1 MNREDYPM
9 RLAAVFLTVVTLAQ
23 AAAQPAEPKLT
34 TRLYAAHEAIQ
45 PGGQTEL
52 AVEVNIEAGWHIYHP
67 ALHTGIPTVVS
78 FDAPPGVKI
87 GEVRYP
93 RPHLGQMAG
102 IESLELFGRVVFLAP
117 LTLEAGVEPGTT
129 LTLKATVTALACKE
143 LCLPI
148 EQTASLTLPV
158 TAKTGKPANAKL
170 FEEAGRQMPPP
181 LAAAPYIKGSQL
193 GVTPD
198 KIKIKKPAEVTA
210 VIKVQRDH
218 HIQDRD
224 PGVEGLIPSR
234 LFIEKLDGITFEKP
248 IWPKPYVREMPGLG
262 KVREQSGEVKVRVPF
277 QITDQ
282 KFRAGPV
289 RLRVLLQYQ
298 CCTDAGMCY
307 PPEMA
312 EGFIEFT
319 ADTPNTPVTSVA
331 EEPSAE
337 ETVDSAAVAAET
349 SQSEVERQEA
359 AAASA
364 EGERGLG
371 NFALMI
377 VFGFLGGLILN
388 ITPCVLPVVS
398 IKVLSFVQQ
407 AGEDPKR
414 VFRLGLAFCAGIMV
428 WFWVFAALSAAGN
441 VPLQNPGVVLG
452 VGSIVFVLALNLFGV
467 FEIVLPG
474 AAVGTLDEVTRR
486 EGYAGSFFK
495 GLLATL
501 LGTACT
507 APFLATALAYTFTQP
522 KIVGILIFS
531 SAGLGMSS
539 PYLLLSAKPDWLKFV
554 PKPGPWMITFKQAMG
569 FVLLA
574 TAVWLL
580 WILKGLLGANG
591 VVWTVGF
598 WGFLALA
605 VWLLGKIK
613 PTWETTGRLTTW
625 VGALAIALFGWWFSF
640 SVMFDWRAATR
651 PVTQEVDK
659 IDPVIVGA
667 ITAEVAASDWND
679 HIPWQPWHPGGLAE
693 ELSRRGYTI
702 YIDYTA
708 DWCLTC
714 QANKRVAL
722 EIRSTR
728 ALMRDLRVIPIKAD
742 FTVRNPVM
750 HGEIKA
756 WDRPTVPLN
765 LVYPPG
771 RPDAPIK
778 LPVILTP
785 NIVKDALEKAGPSRE
800 LPALP
805 PAP

>member
-1 MNREDYPM
+1 MNREGYPM
-9 RLAAVFLTVVTLAQ
+9 RFATVLLSLVTLAQ

-45 PGGQTEL
+45 PGGRTEL

-102 IESLELFGRVVFLAP
+102 IESLELSGRVVFLAP
-117 LTLEAGVEPGTT
+117 LTLEAGAKPGTT

-148 EQTASLTLPV
+148 EETASLTLPV
-158 TAKTGKPANAKL
+158 AAEMGKPANQKL
-170 FEEAGRQMPPP
+170 LEEAREQIPPP
-181 LAAAPYIKGSQL
+181 LAKAPYIKGSRL
-193 GVTPD
+193 SVSPD
-198 KIKIKKPAEVTA
+198 KVKIKQPAEVTA
-210 VIKVQRDH
+210 IIKVQRGH
-218 HIQDRD
+218 HIQDPD

-248 IWPKPYVREMPGLG
+248 IWPKAHVREMPGLG

-277 QITDQ
+277 QLTDQ
-282 KFRAGPV
+282 KFAAGPV

-312 EGFIEFT
+312 AGFIEFT
-319 ADTPNTPVTSVA
+319 ADTPNAP
-331 EEPSAE
+331 
-337 ETVDSAAVAAET
+337 
-349 SQSEVERQEA
+349 A
-359 AAASA
+359 AAAEPPSD
-364 EGERGLG
+364 RGLTEDTATATAAPESG
-371 NFALMI
+371 LWKFAVMV

-428 WFWVFAALSAAGN
+428 WFWVFAALSAVGN

-452 VGSIVFVLALNLFGV
+452 VGSIVFVLALSLFGV

-522 KIVGILIFS
+522 GIVGFIIFS

-539 PYLLLSAKPDWLKFV
+539 PYLLLSARPGWLKYV
-554 PKPGPWMITFKQAMG
+554 PKPGPWMVTFKQAMG

-580 WILKGLLGANG
+580 TVLEGLLGGDG

-598 WGFLALA
+598 WGFLGLA
-605 VWLLGKIK
+605 VWLLGKVK
-613 PTWETTGRLTTW
+613 PTWETGRRVTAW
-625 VGALAIALFGWWFSF
+625 VTAAAISVFGWWFSF
-640 SVMFDWRAATR
+640 SVMFDWQAATR
-651 PVTQEVDK
+651 AEEVEVGEL
-659 IDPVIVGA
+659 DPAVVDEIIGA
-667 ITAEVAASDWND
+667 VAASDWND
-679 HIPWQPWHPGGLAE
+679 HIPWQPWHPAGLAQ
-693 ELSRRGYTI
+693 ELSRRGYTV
-702 YIDYTA
+702 YGDYTA
-708 DWCLTC
+708 DW
-714 QANKRVAL
+714 
-722 EIRSTR
+722 
-728 ALMRDLRVIPIKAD
+728 
-742 FTVRNPVM
+742 
-750 HGEIKA
+750 
-756 WDRPTVPLN
+756 
-765 LVYPPG
+765 
-771 RPDAPIK
+771 
-778 LPVILTP
+778 
-785 NIVKDALEKAGPSRE
+785 
-800 LPALP
+800 
-805 PAP
+805 

>member
-9 RLAAVFLTVVTLAQ
+9 RLAAVFLSLVTLAQ
-23 AAAQPAEPKLT
+23 AAAQIAEPKLT

-45 PGGQTEL
+45 PGGHTEL
-52 AVEVNIEAGWHIYHP
+52 AVELTIEAGWHIYHP

-87 GEVRYP
+87 GEVRFP
-93 RPHLGQMAG
+93 RPHLARTAG
-102 IESLELFGRVVFLAP
+102 IESLELSGRVVFLAP
-117 LTLEAGVEPGTT
+117 LTLDAGAKPGTA
-129 LTLKATVTALACKE
+129 LKLKTTVTALACKE

-148 EQTASLTLPV
+148 EETASLTLPV
-158 TAKTGKPANAKL
+158 AAEMGKPVNQKI
-170 FEEAGRQMPPP
+170 FEEAREQIPPP
-181 LAAAPYIKGSQL
+181 LAEAPYIKGSRL
-193 GVTPD
+193 SVAPD
-198 KIKIKKPAEVTA
+198 KVKIKQPAEVTA
-210 VIKVQRDH
+210 IIKVQRGH

-234 LFIEKLDGITFEKP
+234 LFIVAEELDGEKVDGVTFEKP
-248 IWPKPYVREMPGLG
+248 IWPKPHVREMPGLG

-282 KFRAGPV
+282 KFAAGPV

-312 EGFIEFT
+312 AGFVSFV
-319 ADTPNTPVTSVA
+319 ADTPNAP
-331 EEPSAE
+331 
-337 ETVDSAAVAAET
+337 
-349 SQSEVERQEA
+349 A
-359 AAASA
+359 AAAEPPSD
-364 EGERGLG
+364 RGLTEDTATATAAPESG
-371 NFALMI
+371 LWKFAVMV

-407 AGEDPKR
+407 AGEDPRR

-428 WFWVFAALSAAGN
+428 WFWLFAALSAAGN
-441 VPLQNPGVVLG
+441 VPLQNPAVVLG
-452 VGSIVFVLALNLFGV
+452 VGSIIFVLALSLFGV

-474 AAVGTLDEVTRR
+474 AAAGTLDEVTRR

-539 PYLLLSAKPDWLKFV
+539 PYLLLSAKPGWLKYV
-554 PKPGPWMITFKQAMG
+554 PKPGPWMVTFKQAMG

-640 SVMFDWRAATR
+640 SVMFDWQVATR
-651 PVTQEVDK
+651 AEEVEVGELDPAAVDEI
-659 IDPVIVGA
+659 IDV
-667 ITAEVAASDWND
+667 VAASDWND
-679 HIPWQPWHPGGLAE
+679 HIPWQPWHPAGLAE
-693 ELSRRGYTI
+693 ELSRRGYTV
-702 YIDYTA
+702 YVDYTA
-708 DWCLTC
+708 DW
-714 QANKRVAL
+714 
-722 EIRSTR
+722 
-728 ALMRDLRVIPIKAD
+728 
-742 FTVRNPVM
+742 
-750 HGEIKA
+750 
-756 WDRPTVPLN
+756 
-765 LVYPPG
+765 
-771 RPDAPIK
+771 
-778 LPVILTP
+778 
-785 NIVKDALEKAGPSRE
+785 
-800 LPALP
+800 
-805 PAP
+805 